1 MKPYNYVVYLLSVI
15 FLGIS
20 GVYAQN
26 NGRAVV
32 SGKVSTSNGLPAAA
46 VSVAVVGTRQGTTTD
61 EQGRYR
67 LELTEAG
74 PVTLEVSAVGMARQR
89 KTVTVSA
96 GTPVEQD
103 FTIDMTSAQL
113 QEVLITQSRGYATLA
128 PSPTLRL
135 DEPLVEIPQNIQV
148 VSPKALA
155 DQQVISMS
163 DGLIR
168 NVSGAVRLEHWG
180 NLYTNISMRGTQIQ
194 ALRNGFNVVTSY
206 WGPLTEDMSF
216 VDHIEFVKGPAG
228 FLLSNGDPSGSYN
241 VVTKKPTGETKGEA
255 LVTVGQYNLYRAA
268 VDLDGKLSQNGKVLY
283 RLNVSAQAKGSHRA
297 NESDNRYVVAP
308 VIAYRP
314 DDKTT
319 ITAEYTL
326 QYARM
331 SDVGSY
337 YVFGPVNKGYAW
349 LPQNFTMT
357 PEGLDPTNITDQ
369 TALLNVTRELTS
381 NWKITAQGYYLRYNQ
396 KGSSMWPQSEMT
408 DDGKI
413 IRGVGVWDAFSR
425 SILGQAFVNGNFTTG
440 TVRHRVLTGVDI
452 GDKDYMADWGQSF
465 ALDTEDDPFDVYN
478 PDLGRPANGYPVFDR
493 ETSLSERAEAAGG
506 IQTQRYA
513 GVYLQDEL
521 GFFENQLRLTLA
533 GRYTWVKQSEWG
545 EEAYQASHFTPRIG
559 LSWSIDAH
567 TSAYALYDQA
577 FVPQA
582 GRIYGG
588 GKVKPITG
596 NNQEIGIKRNWAGGN
611 WNTSVSVY
619 RILKENELT
628 ADPIHSDPNQ
638 SYSIVLGQKV
648 ARGVEFDVRGRI
660 LPGFDVTANYAYT
673 NAEITKLN
681 EGVEGFE
688 VGDVVPGYSTNTAN
702 AWLDYTLQRGPLRNA
717 GISAGFTYLWDRKT
731 YDGELEGVPFD
742 DYFKLD
748 AGIHYG
754 IKNFT
759 VRLNA
764 FNLLNNYLYSGSYY
778 EWNNAFY
785 WQTETPRNLRLSVGY
800 KF

>member
-1 MKPYNYVVYLLSVI
+1 MKPLYYLVFLLAGI

-20 GVYAQN
+20 GSHAQN
-26 NGRAVV
+26 SGRAVV
-32 SGKVSTSNGLPAAA
+32 TGKVSTSNGLPAAA
-46 VSVAVVGTRQGTTTD
+46 VSVVVVGTRQGTTTD
-61 EQGRYR
+61 EQGHYR
-67 LELTEAG
+67 IELADAG
-74 PVTLEVSAVGMARQR
+74 SITLEVSAIGTAKQR
-89 KTVTVSA
+89 KSLNVSA
-96 GTPVEQD
+96 GASVTQD

-113 QEVLITQSRGYATLA
+113 QEVLITQSRGYTTLA

-135 DEPLVEIPQNIQV
+135 DEPLVEVPQNIQV
-148 VSPKALA
+148 VSSKALS

-194 ALRNGFNVVTSY
+194 AFRNGFNVVSSY

-255 LVTVGQYNLYRAA
+255 SITVGEYNLYRAA
-268 VDLDGKLSQNGKVLY
+268 VDLDGKLSQNGKFLY
-283 RLNVSAQAKGSHRA
+283 RLNVSAQAKGSHRP
-297 NESDNRYVVAP
+297 NEFDNRYVVAP

-319 ITAEYTL
+319 ITAEYTM

-349 LPQNFTMT
+349 LPQNFSMT

-369 TALLNVTRELTS
+369 TFLLNVTRDLTP
-381 NWKITAQGYYLRYNQ
+381 NWKVTAQGYYLRYDQ
-396 KGSSMWPQSEMT
+396 KGSSMWPESEMT

-413 IRGVGVWDAFSR
+413 IRGVDIWDAFSR
-425 SILGQAFVNGNFTTG
+425 SILGQAFVNGHFNTSG
-440 TVRHRVLTGVDI
+440 IQHRVLAGVDV
-452 GDKDYMADWGQSF
+452 GDKDYRADWLQSF

-478 PDLGRPANGYPVFDR
+478 PDLGRPANGYPTFDR

-521 GFFENQLRLTLA
+521 GFFQNQLRLTLA
-533 GRYTWVKQSEWG
+533 GRYTWVRQSEWG
-545 EEAYQASHFTPRIG
+545 EEAYEASHFTPRIG
-559 LSWSIDAH
+559 LSWSIDPT

-628 ADPIHSDPNQ
+628 NDPLHSDPNQ

-673 NAEITKLN
+673 HAEITKLN

-688 VGDVVPGYSTNTAN
+688 VGDLVPGYATHTAN
-702 AWLDYTLQRGPLRNA
+702 TWLDYTLQRGLLRNV
-717 GISAGFTYLWDRKT
+717 GVSAGFTYLWDRKT
-731 YDGELEGVPFD
+731 YDGELAGTPFG

-748 AGIHYG
+748 AGVHYQ
-754 IKNFT
+754 IQNFN

-764 FNLLNNYLYSGSYY
+764 FNLLDNYLYSGSYY

-785 WQTETPRNLRLSVGY
+785 WQTEAPRNLRLSIGY